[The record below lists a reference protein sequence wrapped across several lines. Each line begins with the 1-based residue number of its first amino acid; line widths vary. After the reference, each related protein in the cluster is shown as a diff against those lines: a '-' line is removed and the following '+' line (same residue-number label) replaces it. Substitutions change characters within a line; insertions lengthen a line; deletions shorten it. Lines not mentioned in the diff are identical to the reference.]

1 MSKVSN
7 VMKALRQTGFSELAC
22 QFARYIERV
31 DTSKDELVALTA
43 GLLTEAVSQ
52 GHVCLNLSQMN
63 SLFHSV
69 RHLLPDEFSQWQSR
83 LKQSNVVGSGGD
95 YRPLI
100 LDDNGLLYLY
110 RYWHDEQNVATAIK
124 QRSADIALTNQQQ
137 LKQMLAD
144 WPTTIEGI
152 DWQKVAVLMALSHQF
167 CVISGGPGTGKT
179 TIVQRLLQ
187 CLYQQRADYRIALAA
202 PTGKAAARL
211 QHVIS
216 DKENE
221 AIQAKTLHRLLGIS
235 PNNEQ
240 GRYNADRSLPFD
252 VIIVDE
258 ASMID
263 ISLMAKLLQVLSPT
277 AQLVLLGDSQ
287 QLASVESGAVL
298 ANLCQETVSFNTGFV
313 DMVAD
318 LSAIDL
324 SDYANNSQTAKL
336 NSVVKL
342 QHSYRFDEASLIG
355 RLAYAIQA
363 GNAER
368 VVKELAEAGKQT
380 WLQEEDNARLIA
392 GYQPYFKAIMQAESP
407 LACIQSFDV
416 YRVLCAIKQG
426 PQSVA
431 SVNVVIERHIAKL
444 GWRSQHDFYHGR
456 PIMITQNDY
465 RQQLFNGDTGLILKD
480 ETGQLRACFLIDNEL
495 RWVDL
500 IRLPAHETAFAMTVH
515 KSQGSEFDHVCVVL
529 PQEDTAILN
538 RELLYTAITRAKKHI
553 SLFCNEA
560 ILRKTVMTQ
569 HERETGLAGL
579 LINQVG

>member
-1 MSKVSN
+1 MSN
-7 VMKALRQTGFSELAC
+7 VMKALRQAGFSELAC

-31 DTSKDELVALTA
+31 DKANDELVALTA

-63 SLFHSV
+63 GLFHSV
-69 RHLLPDEFSQWQSR
+69 RHLLPDEFSQWQTR
-83 LKQSNVVGSGGD
+83 LKQSKVVGSGGE

-100 LDDNGLLYLY
+100 MDDNGLLYLY
-110 RYWHDEQNVATAIK
+110 RYWHDEQNVASAIK
-124 QRSADIALTNQQQ
+124 LRSADIALTNQQQ

-144 WPTTIEGI
+144 WPTTIEGL

-179 TIVQRLLQ
+179 TIVLRLLQ

-221 AIQAKTLHRLLGIS
+221 TIQAKTLHRLLGIS
-235 PNNEQ
+235 PHNEQ
-240 GRYNADRSLPFD
+240 GRYNAERPLPFD

-263 ISLMAKLLQVLSPT
+263 ISLMAKLLQALSPT

-324 SDYANNSQTAKL
+324 SDYANNSQATTL

-363 GNAER
+363 GNAAD
-368 VVKELAEAGKQT
+368 VMKELAEAGKQT

-431 SVNVVIERHIAKL
+431 SVNAVIERHIAKL

-538 RELLYTAITRAKKHI
+538 RELLYTAITRAKKQV

-579 LINQVG
+579 LDN

>member
-7 VMKALRQTGFSELAC
+7 VMKALRQAGFSELAC

-31 DTSKDELVALTA
+31 DTSNDELVALTA

-63 SLFHSV
+63 TLFHNV
-69 RHLLPDEFSQWQSR
+69 KHLLPDEFSQWQTR
-83 LKQSNVVGSGGD
+83 LKQSNVVGSRGE

-100 LDDNGLLYLY
+100 MDDNGLLYLY
-110 RYWHDEQNVATAIK
+110 RYWHDEQNVASAIK
-124 QRSADIALTNQQQ
+124 LRSADIALTNQQQ

-144 WPTTIEGI
+144 WPTTIEGL

-179 TIVQRLLQ
+179 TIVLRLLQ

-221 AIQAKTLHRLLGIS
+221 TIQAKTLHRLLGIS
-235 PNNEQ
+235 PHNEQ
-240 GRYNADRSLPFD
+240 GRYNAERPLPFD

-263 ISLMAKLLQVLSPT
+263 ISLMAKLLQALSPT

-324 SDYANNSQTAKL
+324 SDYANNSQATTL
-336 NSVVKL
+336 NSIVKL

-355 RLAYAIQA
+355 RLASAIQA
-363 GNAER
+363 GNAAD

-392 GYQPYFKAIMQAESP
+392 GYQLYFKAIMQVESP

-431 SVNVVIERHIAKL
+431 SVNAVIERHIAKL

-538 RELLYTAITRAKKHI
+538 RELLYTAITRAKKQV

-560 ILRKTVMTQ
+560 ILRKTLMTQ

-579 LINQVG
+579 LDN